1 MTYVLCLDNEGY
13 ELSLTVRKVY
23 KTLTDNAAEK
33 QGFVRIIDDTDE
45 DYVFPL
51 ENFVPITVPLRGRSA
66 FGSQTA
72 QQ

>member
-1 MTYVLCLDNEGY
+1 M
-13 ELSLTVRKVY
+13 RKVY

-33 QGFVRIIDDTDE
+33 QGSVRIIDDTDE

-51 ENFVPITVPLRGRSA
+51 ENFVLITVPLRGRFA